1 MMRRRKDSGFTLIEL
16 MIVIAVIGILAIVLI
31 PKIGTVKAQ
40 AKETGLDTNIRV
52 IQGYVESKID
62 KWVQNGTA
70 NSDVAQDI
78 KLAFSDDR
86 SLSNPFTSRTAPAV
100 LEAAA
105 SGDDPVIISQ
115 DWDPESDPADPE
127 DFQGTVVVS
136 IIGGGAAGTPID
148 GVKIYAY
155 DDRGVIIF
163 GYNKTR
169 EGPSP
174 VDNISVFG

>member
-78 KLAFSDDR
+78 KHAFSDDR

-115 DWDPESDPADPE
+115 DWDPESL
-127 DFQGTVVVS
+127 
-136 IIGGGAAGTPID
+136 IL
-148 GVKIYAY
+148 KIFKAQL
-155 DDRGVIIF
+155 
-163 GYNKTR
+163 
-169 EGPSP
+169 
-174 VDNISVFG
+174 